1 MFNFAHRLLQSR
13 PLSPSQGPMV
23 AWQPQIPP
31 RSVRS
36 GPPHQ
41 MASMFGL
48 HRLCAKKDETGP
60 TEPGYPCPL
69 TTQTTSMGMSE
80 IKDLYSAWRHFWG
93 RIQGQEIVSNRRTL
107 LQWILFSWSCDC
119 RTEKLF
125 RNCLIFKNLL
135 LLRQFFG
142 PKTFESKLHYFSLYA
157 CRFSQLQQF
166 LNLGHLVL
174 CLLLVA

>member
-31 RSVRS
+31 RSIRS

-60 TEPGYPCPL
+60 TEPGYQCPL
-69 TTQTTSMGMSE
+69 TTQTTSMEMSE
-80 IKDLYSAWRHFWG
+80 IEDLYSAWRHFWG
-93 RIQGQEIVSNRRTL
+93 RIQGQKFYPIDEHFYNGSYSAEVVIAEQKSYFETA
-107 LQWILFSWSCDC
+107 WFS
-119 RTEKLF
+119 K
-125 RNCLIFKNLL
+125 IFCFWDN
-135 LLRQFFG
+135 F
-142 PKTFESKLHYFSLYA
+142 
-157 CRFSQLQQF
+157 
-166 LNLGHLVL
+166 LVL
-174 CLLLVA
+174 RHLNQSCTILAFMHAGFPNYSSS